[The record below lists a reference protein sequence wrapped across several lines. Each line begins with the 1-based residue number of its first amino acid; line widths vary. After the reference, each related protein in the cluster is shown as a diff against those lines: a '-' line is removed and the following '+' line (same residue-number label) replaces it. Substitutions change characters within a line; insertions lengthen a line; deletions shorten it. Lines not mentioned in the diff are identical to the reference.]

1 MKKYFFIL
9 AFMIICGNVN
19 AQCVA
24 EVKDV
29 LIDNVR
35 GSIIVETQYKLN
47 NTIVDVRANPDPDA
61 IGRSRYTEEN
71 GTLIEI
77 RQKAQEDI
85 KRHCENLIIRN
96 AVRINGLN
104 GRKLEIIKSLT
115 TPLASSL
122 KTQAIG
128 WTTSVST
135 KVIQFKNKEITI
147 EADGSYT
154 ITDITP

>member
-1 MKKYFFIL
+1 MKKLLLIL
-9 AFMIICGNVN
+9 MLLALGTTAQ